1 MGLKEVLNERDC
13 ATDVKS
19 LSAPKISS
27 SVIWVIGIV
36 LGLASGFA
44 VSYLYFQTQLN
55 SSAEQ
60 ETALKANVAD
70 LEKNLQKTNEELS
83 TVKAASEGLR
93 ARLSDAQ
100 RDKERAEGLLAT
112 ADTKLSE
119 ALRDLDAKKL
129 ELKNAQDQLQLEK
142 VRSGSLSRQMS
153 TLEKSLDQLKSDKL
167 LLAELR
173 KDVPSTRKEHRQY
186 WNDLRNVA
194 VKVDSSLGDRI
205 DKILANL
212 DSYFDWGEKAP
223 GVNASYEAWG
233 RWLLSSPAAAY
244 DYSKAVNDFLNDSY
258 FVMIRDIDAALVT
271 LR

>member
-1 MGLKEVLNERDC
+1 MGLKEVLNERDY

-44 VSYLYFQTQLN
+44 VSYLYFQPQLS

-60 ETALKANVAD
+60 VTD
-70 LEKNLQKTNEELS
+70 LEKNLQQTNQELS
-83 TVKAASEGLR
+83 TAKDATEDLR
-93 ARLSDAQ
+93 VRLGDAQ
-100 RDKERAEGLLAT
+100 RDKERAESLLAT

-119 ALRDLDAKKL
+119 ALRDLDAKKV

-142 VRSGSLSRQMS
+142 DRYGKLSRQMS
-153 TLEKSLDQLKSDKL
+153 TVEKSLDQLKNDKL

-173 KDVPSTRKEHRQY
+173 KEMPETLEESRQY
-186 WNDLRNVA
+186 WINLRNVA
-194 VKVDSSLGDRI
+194 VNVDSSLGGKV

-212 DSYFDWGEKAP
+212 DSYFNWLDKAP
-223 GVNASYEAWG
+223 NQGASYDEWG
-233 RWLLSSPAAAY
+233 RWFLNVPRAVVDFNIAA
-244 DYSKAVNDFLNDSY
+244 NDFLNDSY
-258 FVMIRDIDAALVT
+258 FIMIRDIDAALDAA
-271 LR
+271 R